1 MARLRLISSDSI
13 DFGLES
19 LQSDYL
25 DELLKDIPLG
35 EAVINVPFTSYTVLG
50 FLKDVNCLYQNDNV
64 LELRKLLGLR
74 SDGVLDQME
83 EESSSYTYNIR
94 DETENDLDETQ
105 YMVKIELE
113 SIASNSSVN
122 HFDLSDLELTC
133 MEELTRGQETNSGNE
148 AEDQTEVTEN
158 SLNQPVD
165 EVAIGEIEAN
175 RDESA
180 QEDLEAAINTELAEL
195 SVPQE
200 ELLTSDHS
208 MVDPVETVPSLHE
221 DDITSDGMGQDEII
235 SEVSTDGVS
244 NPEDV
249 VELQR
254 KQKLRVR
261 FVSQGL
267 ENIEDIPKAKS
278 KKRKRGNK

>member
-35 EAVINVPFTSYTVLG
+35 EAVINIPFTSYTVLG

-74 SDGVLDQME
+74 SDLDQME
-83 EESSSYTYNIR
+83 EANCSYTYNLR
-94 DETENDLDETQ
+94 DETENELDETQ

-158 SLNQPVD
+158 SLTQPLD

-180 QEDLEAAINTELAEL
+180 QEDQEAAMNTELAEL

-200 ELLTSDHS
+200 DLLNSDNS

-221 DDITSDGMGQDEII
+221 DDLTSDGLGQDEIL
-235 SEVSTDGVS
+235 SEVSTDRVS
-244 NPEDV
+244 NSEEV
-249 VELQR
+249 VEVQR

-261 FVSQGL
+261 FVAQGL
-267 ENIEDIPKAKS
+267 ESIEDIPKAKG

>member
-13 DFGLES
+13 DFGLDS

-25 DELLKDIPLG
+25 AELLKDIPLG

-74 SDGVLDQME
+74 SDLDQME
-83 EESSSYTYNIR
+83 EANCSYTYNLR
-94 DETENDLDETQ
+94 DETENELDETQ

-158 SLNQPVD
+158 SLTQPVD

-180 QEDLEAAINTELAEL
+180 QEDQEAAMNTELAEL

-200 ELLTSDHS
+200 DLLNSDNS

-221 DDITSDGMGQDEII
+221 DDLTSDGLGQDEIL

-244 NPEDV
+244 NPEEV
-249 VELQR
+249 VDLQR

-261 FVSQGL
+261 FVAQGL
-267 ENIEDIPKAKS
+267 ESIEDIPKAKG

>member
-74 SDGVLDQME
+74 SDLDQME
-83 EESSSYTYNIR
+83 EANCSYTYNLR
-94 DETENDLDETQ
+94 DETENELDETQ

-122 HFDLSDLELTC
+122 QFDLSDLELTC
-133 MEELTRGQETNSGNE
+133 MEDLTRGQETNSGNE
-148 AEDQTEVTEN
+148 AGDQTEVTEN
-158 SLNQPVD
+158 SL
-165 EVAIGEIEAN
+165 
-175 RDESA
+175 
-180 QEDLEAAINTELAEL
+180 TEN
-195 SVPQE
+195 
-200 ELLTSDHS
+200 
-208 MVDPVETVPSLHE
+208 
-221 DDITSDGMGQDEII
+221 
-235 SEVSTDGVS
+235 S
-244 NPEDV
+244 N
-249 VELQR
+249 
-254 KQKLRVR
+254 
-261 FVSQGL
+261 
-267 ENIEDIPKAKS
+267 I
-278 KKRKRGNK
+278 

>member
-74 SDGVLDQME
+74 SDLDQME
-83 EESSSYTYNIR
+83 EANCSYTYNLR
-94 DETENDLDETQ
+94 DETENELDETQ

-180 QEDLEAAINTELAEL
+180 QEDQEAAMNTELAEL

-200 ELLTSDHS
+200 DLLNSDNS

-221 DDITSDGMGQDEII
+221 DDLTSDGLGQDEIL

-244 NPEDV
+244 NPEEV
-249 VELQR
+249 VDLQR

-261 FVSQGL
+261 FVAQGL
-267 ENIEDIPKAKS
+267 ENIEDIPKAKG

>member
-74 SDGVLDQME
+74 SDLDQME
-83 EESSSYTYNIR
+83 EANCSYTYNLR
-94 DETENDLDETQ
+94 DETENELDETQ

-180 QEDLEAAINTELAEL
+180 QEDQEAAMNTELAEL

-200 ELLTSDHS
+200 DLLNSDNS

-221 DDITSDGMGQDEII
+221 DDLTSDGLGQDEIL

-244 NPEDV
+244 NPEEV
-249 VELQR
+249 VDLQR

-261 FVSQGL
+261 FVAQGL
-267 ENIEDIPKAKS
+267 ESIEDIPKAKG